1 MKIGWI
7 DGMVGEARETSCS
20 NITDGNLFPLAVK
33 REAVTAMNVEVVNV
47 LKGWKTRLDS
57 CMFVWVLLLIESHLS
72 QQNGLDDL

>member
-47 LKGWKTRLDS
+47 LKD
-57 CMFVWVLLLIESHLS
+57 
-72 QQNGLDDL
+72 